1 MQEVDH
7 TKNSIELNN
16 ISFAY
21 IENENVL
28 ENITFALHKGDYLG
42 IIGPNGGGK
51 TTLLKIMLGLLKPT
65 AGEIKLFGKPLAE
78 FKDWSKIGYVPQK
91 AAYFD
96 NNFPATVE
104 EVVAMGRYAKRGL
117 FNFPTKDDKEKVS
130 QALDQVDMLRYKNK
144 QLGDLSGGQQQ
155 RVFIA
160 RALATEP
167 EVIFLDEPTVGID
180 ATTQERFYN
189 LLKKL
194 NKELSLTLVLVS
206 HELDVVAH
214 EATEVACIN
223 CRLVCYCSPNELM
236 RKETLEKIY
245 GKDLKYILHQHQG
258 RGT

>member
-1 MQEVDH
+1 MQEIDH
-7 TKNSIELNN
+7 THNIIELQH
-16 ISFAY
+16 ISFSY
-21 IENENVL
+21 DNHDNVL
-28 ENITFALHKGDYLG
+28 EDISFALHKGDYLG

-65 AGEIKLFGKPLAE
+65 SGTIKLFGHDIDK

-91 AAYFD
+91 VAYFD

-104 EVVAMGRYAKRGL
+104 EVVAMGRFAKRGL
-117 FNFPTKDDKEKVS
+117 FHLPTRGDQKKVHD
-130 QALDQVDMLRYKNK
+130 ALEQVDMVQYRQK
-144 QLGDLSGGQQQ
+144 QVGDLSGGQQQ

-167 EVIFLDEPTVGID
+167 EVIFLDEPTVGVD
-180 ATTQERFYN
+180 VKTQEQFYE

-194 NKELSLTLVLVS
+194 NKTLDLTLVLVS
-206 HELDVVAH
+206 HELDVVAK

-223 CRLVCYCSPNELM
+223 CKLVCYCTPKELL
-236 RKETLEKIY
+236 KNGGLEQIY

-258 RGT
+258 EGE